1 MTTATKTTKTSP
13 AAATPAEFFQI
24 PKFDM
29 PSFGM
34 PNFDFAKMAMPSAE
48 VPAAFREYAE
58 KGVAQAK
65 GAYEKMKAGA
75 EEANGIAAA
84 TLANASKGA
93 TEYGL
98 KLTETVRTNTNA
110 AFDFAQHALTV
121 KSLPELMTLSVEHGR
136 KQFEVLVS
144 QSKELA
150 EIAQKA
156 ATETA
161 APAKV
166 GFEKAAKLAA

>member
-1 MTTATKTTKTSP
+1 MTTASKAKQSQP
-13 AAATPAEFFQI
+13 VATPAAFFEM

-29 PSFGM
+29 PSFEM
-34 PNFDFAKMAMPSAE
+34 PNFDFAKFGAPQME
-48 VPAAFREYAE
+48 VPAAFRQHAE

-65 GAYEKMKAGA
+65 GAYEKMKAGV
-75 EEANGIAAA
+75 EEANGIASA
-84 TLANASKGA
+84 TIANASKGA

-98 KLTETVRTNTNA
+98 KLTETARTNTNA
-110 AFDFAQHALTV
+110 AFDFAQLALTV
-121 KSLPELMTLSVEHGR
+121 KSLPELLTLSVEHSR
-136 KQFEVLVS
+136 KQFEALVS

-150 EIAQKA
+150 ALAQKA
-156 ATETA
+156 ATDTA